1 MSETTE
7 TAVLP
12 GGALVLLA
20 RAGLDLN
27 VLDTEIKF
35 ARIEATY
42 DEEEGA
48 A

>member
-1 MSETTE
+1 MSTETTD
-7 TAVLP
+7 LP
-12 GGALVLLA
+12 LAA
-20 RAGLDLN
+20 RALLVGAGIRLD

-42 DEEEGA
+42 DEKEEA